1 MGHSIHHRYKMKL
14 NKSAPFYD
22 GLINAITIY
31 LKECQNIDKSA
42 DCPSEN
48 YSASAK
54 EVSGELVVSFLS
66 YKSSAPVS
74 LSSNILQLV
83 KENIN
88 TDPSKYYYYLEEE
101 GYDSWYVRSFYG
113 KADLAASRC
122 STLSSSGLTKP
133 DDLKKFHDT
142 LYGDSISSVVVTD
155 TSSLLNLIQA
165 LEFKSRELC
174 YLNKSVN
181 RVLIPL
187 WRNPKDGWLWLA
199 GHAFESSGL
208 TLYTL
213 KLTHSGEF
221 KNHNISE
228 YDMSTSNITFE
239 DFIKNKQKEITKNLS
254 HPHLVSVAICRGF
267 HRNDYTGVKF
277 QYAHFKENLK
287 LFDEKGPFIEIKNQI
302 D

>member
-101 GYDSWYVRSFYG
+101 GYDSWSIRSFYG

-122 STLSSSGLTKP
+122 STLSSSGVTKP

-199 GHAFESSGL
+199 GQAFDEQKL
-208 TLYTL
+208 TLYTM
-213 KLTHSGEF
+213 KVTNSGES
-221 KNHNISE
+221 KHHHISE
-228 YDMSTSNITFE
+228 YEMSKHSITFE
-239 DFIKNKQKEITKNLS
+239 DFIKKKQKEIAKNLS
-254 HPHLVSVAICRGF
+254 HPQLVSVAINRGF
-267 HRNDYTGVKF
+267 HRNSYTGVKF
-277 QYAHFKENLK
+277 QYAHFKENLN

-302 D
+302 V